1 MQQTLYMEVIGSLS
15 EKGFSLDELVVKVK
29 QVLDQ
34 KGAPGVIELLLMLFD
49 EALCRSVAA
58 DHADG
63 WRPRPCCQSPW
74 YEFHGKRERGFRTS
88 AGRLGI
94 FWTRLRCQRCGKTV
108 IPLREFLGVAAY
120 QPKTAELER
129 VVAQT
134 VSETSYRRST
144 KELALVGDIPV
155 PKSTAHRWVM
165 QSDCDEIRTDGK
177 LVDVLFADGTGYK
190 RRPDPDKG
198 LDNKGELKVAMGIR
212 RDGVVVPF
220 GCWSGLSW
228 EEVGKAIRG
237 NTELAEVPCDEHDR
251 PAQILMT
258 DGERKLAEGL
268 ADLANDQARCQ
279 WHAVRQLYHPM
290 WRQGAKQKEYQEA
303 QGRLAG
309 VLGIEVPAEDFKL
322 VSEAEKEQIAQ
333 SVQKAEQG
341 VEQLACDLAAKGY
354 SEAAS
359 YLRNAKDKLFTHI
372 RFWLK
377 TGLLPTRT
385 SSLIERMMRELGR
398 RLKKIAFGWS
408 ERGAAKIARIILKR
422 ITSAAEWDEYWTK
435 RLRMENNV
443 AVVLIGPRVK
453 S

>member
-1 MQQTLYMEVIGSLS
+1 MEVIGSLS
-15 EKGFSLDELVVKVK
+15 EKGFSLDELVLKVK
-29 QVLDQ
+29 QVLDE
-34 KGAPGVIELLLMLFD
+34 KGEPGIVGLLLMVFD
-49 EALCRSVAA
+49 ESLFRRLTTENAE
-58 DHADG
+58 G
-63 WRPRPCCQSPW
+63 WRPRPCCQSPR
-74 YEFHGKRERGFRTS
+74 YEFLAKRKRSFRTS
-88 AGRLGI
+88 VGHVQI
-94 FWTRLRCQRCGKTV
+94 SWTRLRCRRCGKTV
-108 IPLREFLGVAAY
+108 IPLREFLGVAPY

-134 VSETSYRRST
+134 VSETNYRRTT

-177 LVDVLFADGTGYK
+177 VVDVLFADGTGYK
-190 RRPDPDKG
+190 RRPDPEKG
-198 LDNKGELKVAMGIR
+198 LSNKGELKVAMGIR

-237 NTELAEVPCDEHDR
+237 NTVPAEIPTNAHDR

-258 DGERKLAEGL
+258 DGERELAQGL

-322 VSEAEKEQIAQ
+322 VPEAEKEQIAQ
-333 SVQKAEQG
+333 SVQQAEEG
-341 VEQLACDLAAKGY
+341 VEKLACELATKGY
-354 SEAAS
+354 SEAAI

-435 RLRMENNV
+435 RLRVENNV
-443 AVVLIGPRVK
+443 VVVLIGPRVK